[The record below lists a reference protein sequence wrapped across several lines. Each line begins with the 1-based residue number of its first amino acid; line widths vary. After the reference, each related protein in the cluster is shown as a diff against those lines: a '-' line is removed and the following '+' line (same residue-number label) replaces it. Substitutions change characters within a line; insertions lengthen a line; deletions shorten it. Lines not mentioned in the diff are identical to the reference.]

1 MSSSPVWQGRITEG
15 LDPRARA
22 LNDSLSFDARL
33 WPEELQLSRAYAQSL
48 RDCGVLDADSLQHLL
63 AACDS
68 LEADLAAGAVKLE
81 GEDVHS
87 AVEAQLVARCGDP
100 ARRLHT
106 GRSRND
112 QVATLLRMRVMRQCA
127 QTIEGVREL
136 ERALVRQARAAGAI
150 AVAAYTH
157 LQPAQP
163 VLLGHWWMAHVEA
176 LSRDEERFQSAAEA
190 ADRMP
195 LGSGAIA
202 GTPLVYDRGAL
213 ATRLGF
219 SRVVA
224 NSLDAVGDRDF
235 ALEYL
240 QAAAQLGVH
249 LSRLAEDL
257 VLWCSP
263 AFGWFGAPAG
273 FSTGS
278 SLLPQKRNPDLFELM
293 RAKCGRLIGNAERL
307 AVLLKGLPSGYQKD
321 LQEDKEGVFDT
332 ADTLGALLDALPAAI
347 TALKPNVE
355 RMKATLTDDLLAVEY
370 ADALVE
376 KGVPFRDAHAAVG
389 KLWAAA
395 EQQAKKPSELAES
408 DRLAISEHLTSDLLG
423 SATVETALMRRNHAP
438 GAGPASV
445 ARQIARAEGRLGIGP
460 GLGLDE
466 DDAPFARSAGRAPN
480 ENDASSSRSAGPAP
494 DENDAPFGHSGAGR
508 AMRNESLS
516 QAFGTDFASEPL
528 APGLA
533 IRRARPDDVPG
544 IAGVIADYVL
554 QGVLLPRP
562 VSELY
567 QCVREFHIVTREGE
581 RGSEVVA
588 CAALRLLWGDLG
600 EVRSLAVRPDHHG
613 LGLGGALVRRVLED
627 ARELKLPRVIALT
640 REVEFF
646 ERCGFTV
653 QQRENL
659 PRKVWTD
666 CVRCPRRHACDEV
679 AVVCDLVPGATEA
692 AMRAGKT
699 WTLPIPPPAAMP
711 SAELPIVS

>member
-1 MSSSPVWQGRITEG
+1 MRETTPVWQGRISEG
-15 LDPRARA
+15 LDPRAKA
-22 LNDSLSFDARL
+22 LNDSLRFDRRL
-33 WPEELQLSRAYAQSL
+33 WPEELDLSRAYAQSL
-48 RDCGVLDADSLQHLL
+48 RECGVLDADSYQQLL
-63 AACDS
+63 VACDG
-68 LEADLAAGAVKLE
+68 LEADLSAGAVTLE

-87 AVEAQLVARCGDP
+87 AIEAQLVARCGDP

-112 QVATLLRMRVMRQCA
+112 QVATLLRMRVMRQCGQA
-127 QTIEGVREL
+127 IEGVREL
-136 ERALVRQARAAGAI
+136 ERALARQARAAGQT

-176 LSRDEERFQSAAEA
+176 LSRDEERMLSASEA

-202 GTPLVYDRGAL
+202 GTPLIYDRAAL

-219 SRVVA
+219 SRVAA

-263 AFGWFGAPAG
+263 GFGWFAAPAG

-293 RAKCGRLIGNAERL
+293 RAKCGRLIGNSERI
-307 AVLLKGLPSGYQKD
+307 AVLMKGLPSGYQKD
-321 LQEDKEGVFDT
+321 LQEDKEAVFDT
-332 ADTLGALLDALPAAI
+332 ADTLTSLLDALPAAVA
-347 TALKPNVE
+347 ALKPNLD
-355 RMKATLTDDLLAVEY
+355 RMAATLTDDLLAVEL
-370 ADALVE
+370 ADALVAE
-376 KGVPFRDAHAAVG
+376 GVPFRDAHAAVG

-395 EQQAKKPSELAES
+395 EAANVAPSALAES
-408 DRLAISEHLTSDLLG
+408 DRIAISPYFTAARLAALS
-423 SATVETALMRRNHAP
+423 VEGALARRDHEP
-438 GAGPASV
+438 GTGPNAV

-460 GLGLDE
+460 GLADE
-466 DDAPFARSAGRAPN
+466 DARPGIPGRVMDA
-480 ENDASSSRSAGPAP
+480 EGPI
-494 DENDAPFGHSGAGR
+494 SGAPLPS
-508 AMRNESLS
+508 APSDKAE
-516 QAFGTDFASEPL
+516 EL
-528 APGLA
+528 APGLT

-544 IAGVIADYVL
+544 IAGVIADYVM

-567 QCVREFHIVTREGE
+567 QCVREFHVVTRDGGAPGGA
-581 RGSEVVA
+581 GSGSAVVA

-613 LGLGGALVRRVLED
+613 LGLGAALVRRVLDD
-627 ARELKLPRVIALT
+627 ARDLALPRVIALT
-640 REVEFF
+640 REVGFF
-646 ERCGFTV
+646 ERCGFVV
-653 QQRENL
+653 QQREHL

-692 AMRAGKT
+692 AMRTGKS
-699 WTLPIPPPAAMP
+699 WTLPIPPPAAFTP
-711 SAELPIVS
+711 SDLPIVS

>member
-1 MSSSPVWQGRITEG
+1 MSSNPVWQGRISEG
-15 LDPRARA
+15 LDPRAQA
-22 LNDSLSFDARL
+22 LNDSLRFDGRL
-33 WPEELQLSRAYAQSL
+33 WPEELTLSRAYAQSL
-48 RDCGVLDADSLQHLL
+48 HECGVLDAESLQQLL

-68 LEADLAAGAVKLE
+68 LEADLAAGAVRLE

-87 AVEAQLVARCGDP
+87 AVEAQLVLRCGDP

-112 QVATLLRMRVMRQCA
+112 QVATLLRMRVMGQCGQA
-127 QTIEGVREL
+127 IEGVREL

-176 LSRDEERFQSAAEA
+176 LARDEERFQSASEA

-195 LGSGAIA
+195 LGAGAIA

-213 ATRLGF
+213 AQRLGF

-224 NSLDAVGDRDF
+224 NSIDAVGDRDF

-240 QAAAQLGVH
+240 QAAVQLGIH

-263 AFGWFGAPAG
+263 GFGWFAAPAG

-307 AVLLKGLPSGYQKD
+307 AALLKGLPSGYQKD
-321 LQEDKEGVFDT
+321 LQEDKESVFDT
-332 ADTLGALLDALPAAI
+332 ADTLTALLDALPAAVA
-347 TALKPNVE
+347 ALKANVD
-355 RMKATLTDDLLAVEY
+355 RMRATLSDDLLAVEL
-370 ADALVE
+370 ADALVA
-376 KGVPFRDAHAAVG
+376 KGVPFREAHAAVG
-389 KLWAAA
+389 RLWATA
-395 EQQAKKPSELAES
+395 EQKETTPRALAET
-408 DRLAISEHLTSDLLG
+408 DRLAISEHFTSELLA
-423 SATVETALMRRNHAP
+423 SATVEEALRRRNHAP
-438 GAGPASV
+438 GAGPESV
-445 ARQIARAEGRLGIGP
+445 ANQIARAEGRLGIGP
-460 GLGLDE
+460 GLDDE
-466 DDAPFARSAGRAPN
+466 LAAPSHRAAPRAPAMASEDGATSGGDDA
-480 ENDASSSRSAGPAP
+480 
-494 DENDAPFGHSGAGR
+494 
-508 AMRNESLS
+508 
-516 QAFGTDFASEPL
+516 L
-528 APGLA
+528 APGLS

-567 QCVREFHIVTREGE
+567 QCVREFHVVTRDGE
-581 RGSEVVA
+581 RGPEVVA

-613 LGLGGALVRRVLED
+613 LGLGAALVRRVLAD
-627 ARELKLPRVIALT
+627 ARDLELPRVIALT

-646 ERCGFTV
+646 ERCGFSV

-679 AVVCDLVPGATEA
+679 AVVCDLQPGATEA

-699 WTLPIPPPAAMP
+699 WTLPIPPPAVMP
-711 SAELPIVS
+711 SVDLPIVT